1 MQVSAIAVGAT
12 RWHKLVQCKE
22 SLFTKGLL
30 TKGIEG
36 EFRGTSSQAATT
48 YRSKQMTRGERG
60 TKDQVRVIYNDIL
73 GEKQ

>member
-1 MQVSAIAVGAT
+1 MQVSAIAVVGT
-12 RWHKLVQCKE
+12 RWHKLALYKE

-36 EFRGTSSQAATT
+36 ERRDTSSQAATT

-60 TKDQVRVIYNDIL
+60 I
-73 GEKQ
+73 